1 MPIRLS
7 DTQKITNVP
16 SSRDIGSLVNLDDS
30 RSPLINQPTPP
41 LPRIQSGLAV
51 KTETFQL
58 IDRVD
63 YSSSSSIFPTTKI
76 SFPLGNFER
85 YRLVFKGVDFNTAT
99 DISLNFDD
107 ALNTYNTEFV
117 SYTGSTAGASSTWTS
132 TTSMTLGSSV
142 SFPALSGGV
151 FGYVDIFFPKFN
163 GDTYG
168 GTSYKG
174 PQTFWYLNCGSYR
187 TLGHGQLYATN
198 NPLRSIQLTFS
209 IVPTEGTITC
219 YGLPRS

>member
-51 KTETFQL
+51 RTETFQL

-63 YSSSSSIFPTTKI
+63 YSSSSSIFPTYKI
-76 SFPLGNFER
+76 NFPLGNFER
-85 YRLVFKGVDFNTAT
+85 YRLVFKGVDFSTAPSIFMSFEDQT
-99 DISLNFDD
+99 
-107 ALNTYNTEFV
+107 NTYYSEYA
-117 SYTGSTAGASSTWTS
+117 SYNGSTVGVQQSSTSTS
-132 TTSMTLGSSV
+132 YMTLGTNT
-142 SFPALSGGV
+142 SFPVGSGGV
-151 FGYVDIFFPKFN
+151 YGAIEIYFPQFN
-163 GDTYG
+163 GDSWG
-168 GTSYKG
+168 SVSNG
-174 PQTFWYLNCGSYR
+174 PQASWNLYCWSYR
-187 TLGHGQLYATN
+187 THGHGLTYSGSTS
-198 NPLRSIQLTFS
+198 LRSIQLNFTYL
-209 IVPTEGTITC
+209 PTKGTITC